1 MLEMTMTMAGILP
14 DFMTPEGT
22 VLAWSIFVFFALLAV
37 LWKFA
42 FGPIMHALEE
52 REHKIQHDID
62 AAANKLKEATAKM
75 AEYEKKL
82 NTARDEAAKIIADG
96 KRDVD
101 ALTAEEKTKAKA
113 EIDAEK
119 ERAKREIN
127 LAKDAAVAE
136 LRDRVVS
143 LTGDIAAKVIRREIN
158 HDDHRAFIATAL
170 NDIGANKN

>member
-1 MLEMTMTMAGILP
+1 MLEIPVTLAGILP

-52 REHKIQHDID
+52 RENKIQHDID
-62 AAANKLKEATAKM
+62 EAAKKLSDATAKI
-75 AEYEKKL
+75 AEYERKINAAK
-82 NTARDEAAKIIADG
+82 DEAAKIVAEG
-96 KRDVD
+96 KRDVE
-101 ALTAEEKTKAKA
+101 ALTAEEKAKA
-113 EIDAEK
+113 TTEIEAEK

-136 LRDRVVS
+136 LRDRVVA

-158 HDDHRAFIATAL
+158 HDDHRSFIAAAL
-170 NDIGANKN
+170 NEIGAGKN

>member
-1 MLEMTMTMAGILP
+1 MLELPTTIGGVLP

-22 VLAWSIFVFFALLAV
+22 VLLWSIVVFFALLAV

-52 REHKIQHDID
+52 REHSIQHTID
-62 AAANKLKEATAKM
+62 EAAKKMKEAEARV

-82 NTARDEAAKIIADG
+82 LAARDEAAKIIAEG

-101 ALTAEEKTKAKA
+101 ALTADEKTKAKQ
-113 EIDAEK
+113 EIEAEK

-136 LRDRVVS
+136 LRERVVT
-143 LTGDIAAKVIRREIN
+143 LTGDIAAKVIKREIN
-158 HDDHRAFIATAL
+158 HDDHRAFIASAL
-170 NDIGANKN
+170 NEIGSNKN